1 MKHYK
6 RKHIVS
12 AFVAILLFLVPNFV
26 QDYHR
31 IWGHQ
36 ENFCVSL
43 TVSGIQIHE
52 HHEKC
57 VVCKFEFNIIEDIAF
72 CVFAPSLSSTH
83 CLFADKRENQIQQS
97 AFHYY
102 NLRAPPTT

>member
-36 ENFCVSL
+36 DKFAESIL
-43 TVSGIQIHE
+43 TSGIQIHE

-57 VVCKFEFNIIEDIAF
+57 AVCKFEFNVIEDIAF

-83 CLFADKRENQIQQS
+83 CLFADKGENQIQQS